1 MKIDVLIYSIDTAE
15 ECIPRDMPMER
26 TIKIKEFRP
35 CCREVVKA
43 QNVDIKFA
51 DPEDKMPTLVLIN
64 KHVDYS
70 WGDTFD
76 WEEYQEIKFC
86 PFCGKPVEINVLKEI
101 PIAQVYDALKERRD
115 LILAKI
121 RKTDSKSACSQMEN
135 EIKEINRKM
144 DWYLEDSSI
153 HDFVIY
159 EL

>member
-1 MKIDVLIYSIDTAE
+1 M
-15 ECIPRDMPMER
+15 
-26 TIKIKEFRP
+26 
-35 CCREVVKA
+35 
-43 QNVDIKFA
+43 
-51 DPEDKMPTLVLIN
+51 
-64 KHVDYS
+64 DYS

-86 PFCGKPVEINVLKEI
+86 PFCGKPIEINVLKEI

-115 LILAKI
+115 LILELV

-135 EIKEINRKM
+135 EIKEIDRKM

-153 HDFVIY
+153 HDFITY

>member
-1 MKIDVLIYSIDTAE
+1 MKIDVLIYSMDTGE
-15 ECIPRDMPMER
+15 ECIPRDMPMVR

-43 QNVDIKFA
+43 KNVDIKFA
-51 DPEDKMPTLVLIN
+51 EPEDETPALVLIN
-64 KHVDYS
+64 RHVDYS

-76 WEEYQEIKFC
+76 WEEYQEIKSC
-86 PFCGKPVEINVLKEI
+86 PFCGKPIEINVLKKI
-101 PIAQVYDALKERRD
+101 PIAQVYDALKERQD
-115 LILAKI
+115 LILAQI